1 MRCDDVFKIQILI
14 FCAHQ
19 HTLKRILYSINVLNF
34 HATYFCTFIS
44 DNNHQSLSGDFKEV
58 WVIVKSNAA
67 VGGVALCIA
76 VPAILFL
83 RFPFML
89 KFAVGR

>member
-1 MRCDDVFKIQILI
+1 M
-14 FCAHQ
+14 
-19 HTLKRILYSINVLNF
+19 LNYY
-34 HATYFCTFIS
+34 HIAYFCIS
-44 DNNHQSLSGDFKEV
+44 ISNNHRLFLIGDFKEV

-76 VPAILFL
+76 VPAVLFL

>member
-1 MRCDDVFKIQILI
+1 M
-14 FCAHQ
+14 
-19 HTLKRILYSINVLNF
+19 LNCY
-34 HATYFCTFIS
+34 HLTYICTSIS
-44 DNNHQSLSGDFKEV
+44 DNYHQSLLGDFKEV

-76 VPAILFL
+76 VPAVLFL

-89 KFAVGR
+89 KFAIGR

>member
-1 MRCDDVFKIQILI
+1 MIII
-14 FCAHQ
+14 
-19 HTLKRILYSINVLNF
+19 IIIVL
-34 HATYFCTFIS
+34 
-44 DNNHQSLSGDFKEV
+44 GDYKEV

-67 VGGVALCIA
+67 VGGVALAIA

-89 KFAVGR
+89 KFAIGK